1 MFLQNLQT
9 VIYMSSM
16 RKSSTC
22 SPRKNINRVPSGIA
36 LALRQIRETDKELES
51 LANEFKQYLIAR
63 DYKPSLVYK

>member
-1 MFLQNLQT
+1 
-9 VIYMSSM
+9 MSPM

-36 LALRQIRETDKELES
+36 LALRQIRETGKKLEC

-63 DYKPSLVYK
+63 DYKPSLVDK